1 MHQIEEGRIVIDP
14 IEFDMLNPNSVN
26 LTLAPELKVYTADVL
41 DCKAKNPTKIEI
53 IPPSGF
59 QLHPGELYLGA
70 TVERTETHGFV
81 PMLEGRS
88 SLARLGLFV
97 HVSAGVGDLSFKGT
111 WTCELYAVKPLV
123 IYPNMKI
130 AQIIYHTV
138 EGRVDDVYNGKYMNQ
153 ILPTES
159 RLFQELK

>member
-1 MHQIEEGRIVIDP
+1 MDRGQIVVEPCDP
-14 IEFDMLNPNSVN
+14 EQINPNSVN

-41 DCKAKNPTKIEI
+41 DCRSNNPTKTEV

-59 QLHPGELYLGA
+59 QLLPGELYLGA

-81 PMLEGRS
+81 PMIEGRS

-97 HVSAGVGDLSFKGT
+97 HISAGVGDLSFKGT
-111 WTCELYAVKPLV
+111 WTLELYAVKPVV
-123 IYPNMKI
+123 IYPKMRV

-138 EGRVDDVYNGKYMNQ
+138 EGKVDDVYNGKYQDQNE
-153 ILPTES
+153 PTES
-159 RLFQELK
+159 RLWQEIRE